1 MVSEIHCPHCNTR
14 LKRVNRYWAARIL
27 PLIMALISLA
37 VRSLGLAG
45 PTETSL
51 LFSITIAVVLL
62 GIAAA
67 IWDNTYP
74 RFQITGDPGS
84 GEPLNPPELISK
96 S

>member
-1 MVSEIHCPHCNTR
+1 MVSEIHCPHCNTS
-14 LKRVNRYWAARIL
+14 LKRVNRFWAARFL

-51 LFSITIAVVLL
+51 LFSITIAVVIL
-62 GIAAA
+62 GIGAA

-74 RFQITGDPGS
+74 RFQITENSGS
-84 GEPLNPPELISK
+84 GGSLNPPDLVSK